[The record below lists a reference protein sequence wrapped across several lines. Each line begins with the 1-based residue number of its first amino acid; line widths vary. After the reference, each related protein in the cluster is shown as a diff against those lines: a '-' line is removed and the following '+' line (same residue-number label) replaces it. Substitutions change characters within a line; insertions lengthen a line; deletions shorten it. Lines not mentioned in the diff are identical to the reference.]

1 MQQVRRTALAA
12 IALMLAACA
21 PTTIRDSW
29 HDPEYRG
36 AAFRTVLV
44 LGVFPNIAE
53 RRQFEDVMVATINAT
68 GARGIPAYRF
78 LPGQERASE
87 ADLDR
92 AVRES
97 GADALLMSRL
107 VSVDT
112 RTQVSTHQ
120 QPTPPGP
127 WMSPT
132 PGAWGWGG
140 WYSGWWGAGWQSVT
154 TVTQYDIAVVETTL
168 FSAASGRVVWTGVT
182 DTFQPRSVAREA
194 PAFSETIVGA
204 LQAPGLLPAAK

>member
-1 MQQVRRTALAA
+1 MQRLHLPLLAA
-12 IALMLAACA
+12 VALMLAACA

-36 AAFRTVLV
+36 TAFRTVLV

-53 RRQFEDVMVATINAT
+53 RRQFEDVMAATIDAT

-78 LPGQERASE
+78 IPGQERASE

-97 GADALLMSRL
+97 GAEALLMSRL

-127 WMSPT
+127 WVSPT

-140 WYSGWWGAGWQSVT
+140 WYSGWWGAGWQTVT
-154 TVTQYDIAVVETTL
+154 TVTQYDIAAVETTL
-168 FSAASGRVVWTGVT
+168 FSAKSGRVVWTGVT
-182 DTFQPRSVAREA
+182 ETFQPHSWRMGTMMRSRA
-194 PAFSETIVGA
+194 
-204 LQAPGLLPAAK
+204 

>member
-1 MQQVRRTALAA
+1 MQSVRRIALAA
-12 IALMLAACA
+12 IALVLAACA

-36 AAFRTVLV
+36 AAFRSVLV

-53 RRQFEDVMVATINAT
+53 RRQFEDVMAATIGAT

-112 RTQVSTHQ
+112 RTQFSTHQ
-120 QPTPPGP
+120 RPAPTGP
-127 WMSPT
+127 
-132 PGAWGWGG
+132 WGWGA
-140 WYSGWWGAGWQSVT
+140 WYSGWWGTGWQTVT
-154 TVTQYDIAVVETTL
+154 TVTQYDIAAVETTL
-168 FSAASGRVVWTGVT
+168 FSAKSGRVVWTGVT
-182 DTFQPRSVAREA
+182 ETFQPRSVAREA

>member
-1 MQQVRRTALAA
+1 MQSVRRTVLAA
-12 IALMLAACA
+12 IALVALSACA

-36 AAFRTVLV
+36 AAFRSVLV

-53 RRQFEDVMVATINAT
+53 RRQFEDVMAATIGAT

-87 ADLDR
+87 AELDR

-112 RTQVSTHQ
+112 RTQVSTQ
-120 QPTPPGP
+120 QRPAPPGP
-127 WMSPT
+127 W
-132 PGAWGWGG
+132 GWGA
-140 WYSGWWGAGWQSVT
+140 WYSGWWGAGWQTVT
-154 TVTQYDIAVVETTL
+154 TVTQYDIAAVETTL
-168 FSAASGRVVWTGVT
+168 FSAASRRVVWTGVT
-182 DTFQPRSVAREA
+182 ETFQPRSVAREA

>member
-1 MQQVRRTALAA
+1 MHRLHLPLLAA
-12 IALMLAACA
+12 AALVLAACA

-36 AAFRTVLV
+36 AAFRSVLV

-53 RRQFEDVMVATINAT
+53 RRQFEDVMAATIGAT

-87 ADLDR
+87 AELDR

-112 RTQVSTHQ
+112 RTQVSTQ
-120 QPTPPGP
+120 QRPAPPGP
-127 WMSPT
+127 W
-132 PGAWGWGG
+132 GWGA
-140 WYSGWWGAGWQSVT
+140 WYSGWWGAGWQTVT
-154 TVTQYDIAVVETTL
+154 TVTQYDIAAVETTL
-168 FSAASGRVVWTGVT
+168 FSAKSGRVVWTGVT
-182 DTFQPRSVAREA
+182 ETFQPRSVAREA